1 MLKKH
6 QETPC
11 LHVNGCFASVLKAM
25 DLKMQLIQ
33 EGFIVQT
40 VKQRSV
46 TMLIEAPLLKYLKL
60 VILTNRLAK

>member
-46 TMLIEAPLLKYLKL
+46 TMLIQAPLLKY
-60 VILTNRLAK
+60 